1 MSITNPDLPWV
12 MIIEDVVSIQRII
25 QYSLQDR
32 FRVITFKSAI
42 DALSYLYKGALPDII
57 ISDLNIPQVSG
68 LELLVQIKASS
79 IFNAIPVLILSGEDS
94 TEVRINCL
102 EAGAEDYMVKPFNPR
117 ELEARIRIILS
128 RRSKLIS

>member
-1 MSITNPDLPWV
+1 MSIPNPDLPWV

-42 DALSYLYKGALPDII
+42 DALSHLYKGALPDII